1 MTPNPS
7 KVKEFPDISSKLAAP
22 TRKSVF
28 ERQRAEAEA
37 KRQREEAEN
46 AAALDDFVK
55 SFEGGDDDDRGNGT
69 NSINNNGG
77 NGMGPGFRGGGFGI
91 GAGMRGGRGGS
102 GFRGMPRGHIPTG
115 PGGLGTGAGPG
126 GQMAMGKSGP
136 GTLGPAPSS
145 LQPPSSV
152 LRKRAFDGSIPP
164 ARREKEVGLFAFENS
179 GDGIVLDTAKAFQA
193 SDDDDDD
200 DDPGRGRGRGRGVG
214 GEHGG
219 AATSEE
225 RAAEKAAPKPTLH
238 LSSLPPGT
246 SAALVKSLIPSKL
259 SVDSVRMVPHVKG
272 GSTERRSLSAIV
284 TLAKD
289 TPASDIDSVVSTLQN
304 RYLGWGFYLSLSRH
318 LSSAALGA
326 MGSGGAGLNS
336 LSSSLPF
343 GAKTMPTPERKGF
356 APPPSYGGMGHGQ
369 YGLPRATTRVL
380 VNPPSDIKQLRLIHK
395 TIESLIT
402 HGPEFE
408 ALLMSRAEVQ
418 RNERWAWLW
427 DARSTGGVWYRWKLW
442 EIMTNCKTNLPRGGH
457 LTPSSVKFPFTDGP
471 GWFPPEK
478 PLQFEFATGFNEFV
492 SDADYDSSE
501 EEDAEDEGPGRTS
514 NNNANNMTLAEALGE
529 STGKSYMNPLQ
540 KAKLA
545 HLLSRLPK
553 STARLRKG
561 DVARVT
567 AFAIKHAGEG
577 ADEVVNMIVANVERP
592 FAWADPKA
600 TEQDKTDQEE
610 ETDKQHEKDD
620 PSSSKLIAL
629 YLISD
634 ILSSSSTSGVRHAW
648 KYRQLF
654 ETALKQRR
662 TFEGLGRLEKAYDW
676 GRLRAEKWKRSVNGI
691 LSLWESWCV
700 FPQAAQEQLVEAF
713 MNPPLTEAEKKAA
726 AQQKN
731 EETQVTA
738 AATAAAANG
747 TGPSA
752 AAGASSR
759 SKWKTVDEKTAEA
772 SRLANNSTAAVTSA
786 NENITM
792 EDDEDVDGEPMADA
806 DLDGEPMEDIDGEPM
821 QEDDVDGEPMDAEPD
836 MNTAQERGVEQPQ
849 EQQQQPQP
857 QPPQSSQQP
866 QPQPQLPKTDHPLAR
881 KVDPLIMARPRP
893 RAVDMFADS
902 DEE

>member
-1 MTPNPS
+1 MTTPTS
-7 KVKEFPDISSKLAAP
+7 KVKEFPNISNKLTAP
-22 TRKSVF
+22 ARKSVF

-55 SFEGGDDDDRGNGT
+55 SFEGDDDNRDNANEGVSGNGDRVAP
-69 NSINNNGG
+69 GG
-77 NGMGPGFRGGGFGI
+77 VGGAGFNRGGRGGFGM
-91 GAGMRGGRGGS
+91 GEMRGGRGGGGGIGALPS
-102 GFRGMPRGHIPTG
+102 RRQGPT
-115 PGGLGTGAGPG
+115 
-126 GQMAMGKSGP
+126 GKSGP
-136 GTLGPAPSS
+136 GTLGPAP
-145 LQPPSSV
+145 PST
-152 LRKRAFDGSIPP
+152 LRKRALDGSMPP
-164 ARREKEVGLFAFENS
+164 RRDKEVGLFAFENS
-179 GDGIVLDTAKAFQA
+179 GDGVLDAAKAFQT
-193 SDDDDDD
+193 SDDDEDDESNIN
-200 DDPGRGRGRGRGVG
+200 GKSGL
-214 GEHGG
+214 HGG

-259 SVDSVRMVPHVKG
+259 SVDNVRMTPQVTP

-289 TPASDIDSVVSTLQN
+289 TPASDIDSVVSALQN
-304 RYLGWGFYLSLSRH
+304 KYLGWGFYLSLSRH

-326 MGSGGAGLNS
+326 MGPRSAALNL

-380 VNPPSDIKQLRLIHK
+380 VNPPSDIKQLKLIHK

-408 ALLMSRAEVQ
+408 ALLMSRPEVQ

-427 DARSTGGVWYRWKLW
+427 DARSIGGVWYRWKLW
-442 EIMTNCKTNLPRGGH
+442 EIMTDCKTNLPRGGH
-457 LTPSSVKFPFTDGP
+457 LTLNSVKFPFTDGP

-478 PLQFEFATGFNEFV
+478 PLQFEFATTFNEFA

-501 EEDAEDEGPGRTS
+501 EEDVEDEGPGRGS
-514 NNNANNMTLAEALGE
+514 NNNTANMTLSEALGE
-529 STGKSYMNPLQ
+529 STAKSYMNPLQ
-540 KAKLA
+540 KAKLT

-553 STARLRKG
+553 TTARLRKG

-577 ADEVVNMIVANVERP
+577 ADEVVDMIVANVERP
-592 FAWADPKA
+592 FAWA
-600 TEQDKTDQEE
+600 EQDRDKDKDKMEQDD
-610 ETDKQHEKDD
+610 ETEKQHEKED

-654 ETALKQRR
+654 ESALKQKK
-662 TFEGLGRLEKAYDW
+662 TFEGLGRLEKVYEW
-676 GRLRAEKWKRSVNGI
+676 GRLKAEKWKRSVNGT

-700 FPQAAQEQLVEAF
+700 FPQASQEHFVEAF
-713 MNPPLTEAEKKAA
+713 MNPPLTEAEEKEAAA
-726 AQQKN
+726 AQQKDG
-731 EETQVTA
+731 EEHGSAAAAAAA
-738 AATAAAANG
+738 AATAAASELSS
-747 TGPSA
+747 SA
-752 AAGASSR
+752 AAAVAIGSK
-759 SKWKTVDEKTAEA
+759 SKWKTVDEKSAEA
-772 SRLANNSTAAVTSA
+772 MRGGVPVAGNDTSM
-786 NENITM
+786 TM
-792 EDDEDVDGEPMADA
+792 EEEEDVDGEPMADA
-806 DLDGEPMEDIDGEPM
+806 DLDGEPMEE
-821 QEDDVDGEPMDAEPD
+821 DVDGEPMQDDEDMDMDGEPMD
-836 MNTAQERGVEQPQ
+836 EDPVKERAIEKPR
-849 EQQQQPQP
+849 E
-857 QPPQSSQQP
+857 SQQSQQSQK
-866 QPQPQLPKTDHPLAR
+866 QPARQSQPVKQAPVM
-881 KVDPLIMARPRP
+881 KVDPVTAKRQRP

>member
-1 MTPNPS
+1 MAPNTS
-7 KVKEFPDISSKLAAP
+7 NVKEFPDISSKLTAP
-22 TRKSVF
+22 ARKSVF

-55 SFEGGDDDDRGNGT
+55 SFEGGDDDGA
-69 NSINNNGG
+69 NNNDGG
-77 NGMGPGFRGGGFGI
+77 SGMGSGFRG
-91 GAGMRGGRGGS
+91 GMRGGRGGG
-102 GFRGMPRGHIPTG
+102 GFRGMARGHAPTG
-115 PGGLGTGAGPG
+115 PGNLSSGVGSGGP
-126 GQMAMGKSGP
+126 MGRSGP
-136 GTLGPAPSS
+136 GTLGPAP
-145 LQPPSSV
+145 PPM
-152 LRKRAFDGSIPP
+152 LRKRAFDGSTPV
-164 ARREKEVGLFAFENS
+164 RKEKEVGLFAFENS
-179 GDGIVLDTAKAFQA
+179 GVGMLDTAKAFQT
-193 SDDDDDD
+193 SDDEDEK
-200 DDPGRGRGRGRGVG
+200 GHGG

-219 AATSEE
+219 ATSEE

-246 SAALVKSLIPSKL
+246 SAALVKSLIPPSL
-259 SVDSVRMVPHVKG
+259 TVDSVRMVPHVTD

-289 TPASDIDSVVSTLQN
+289 TPASDIDSAVSTLQN

-326 MGSGGAGLNS
+326 MGSGSTSLNS

-343 GAKTMPTPERKGF
+343 GAKTMPTPEKRGF

-369 YGLPRATTRVL
+369 YGQARATTRVL
-380 VNPPSDIKQLRLIHK
+380 VNPPSDIKQLKLIHK

-418 RNERWAWLW
+418 RGERWAWLW
-427 DARSTGGVWYRWKLW
+427 DARSAGGVWYRWKLW
-442 EIMTNCKTNLPRGGH
+442 EIMTDCKTSLPRGGH

-478 PLQFEFATGFNEFV
+478 PLRFEYTTSFHDFA
-492 SDADYDSSE
+492 SDADYDSSD
-501 EEDAEDEGPGRTS
+501 EEDAEDEVQARTS
-514 NNNANNMTLAEALGE
+514 NNNKNMTLAEALGE

-540 KAKLA
+540 KAKFT

-553 STARLRKG
+553 TTARLRKG

-577 ADEVVNMIVANVERP
+577 ADEVVKMIVANVDRP
-592 FAWADPKA
+592 FAWADTKA
-600 TEQDKTDQEE
+600 EQDRDKDKMEQDEE
-610 ETDKQHEKDD
+610 VEKQYEKED

-654 ETALKQRR
+654 ETVLKQNR
-662 TFEGLGRLEKAYDW
+662 TFEGLGRLEKVYEW

-700 FPQAAQEQLVEAF
+700 FPQAAHEHFVEAF

-726 AQQKN
+726 ARQN
-731 EETQVTA
+731 DDEAQV
-738 AATAAAANG
+738 AATAVPAPSSSSGAA
-747 TGPSA
+747 SK
-752 AAGASSR
+752 
-759 SKWKTVDEKTAEA
+759 SKWKTVDEKAAEA
-772 SRLANNSTAAVTSA
+772 SRSAVTTAGAGAGAGAGAS
-786 NENITM
+786 ENSEM
-792 EDDEDVDGEPMADA
+792 EEDEDVDGEPMADA
-806 DLDGEPMEDIDGEPM
+806 DLDGEPMEDVDGEPM
-821 QEDDVDGEPMDAEPD
+821 QEDDVDGAPMDADPV
-836 MNTAQERGVEQPQ
+836 QERDVERP
-849 EQQQQPQP
+849 QQPQQLRQQLLP
-857 QPPQSSQQP
+857 KANQPPMMKMDP
-866 QPQPQLPKTDHPLAR
+866 VLAKR
-881 KVDPLIMARPRP
+881 QRP

>member
-1 MTPNPS
+1 MTTPPS
-7 KVKEFPDISSKLAAP
+7 RVKEFPNISNKLTAP
-22 TRKSVF
+22 ARKSVF

-55 SFEGGDDDDRGNGT
+55 SFEGGEDKGNANEGVDGNGDGAVPAGV
-69 NSINNNGG
+69 GG
-77 NGMGPGFRGGGFGI
+77 SGLRGGFGM
-91 GAGMRGGRGGS
+91 GGMRGGRGG
-102 GFRGMPRGHIPTG
+102 GVGMVGAMSRKQGPT
-115 PGGLGTGAGPG
+115 
-126 GQMAMGKSGP
+126 GKSGP
-136 GTLGPAPSS
+136 GTLGPAP
-145 LQPPSSV
+145 PST

-164 ARREKEVGLFAFENS
+164 RRDREVGLFAFENS
-179 GDGIVLDTAKAFQA
+179 GDGVLDAAKAFQT
-193 SDDDDDD
+193 SDDDEDDENNIN
-200 DDPGRGRGRGRGVG
+200 GNSVG
-214 GEHGG
+214 HGG
-219 AATSEE
+219 ASTSEE

-246 SAALVKSLIPSKL
+246 SAALVKSLIPSRL
-259 SVDSVRMVPHVKG
+259 SVDSVRMTPQVTP

-289 TPASDIDSVVSTLQN
+289 TPASDIDSAVSALQN
-304 RYLGWGFYLSLSRH
+304 KYLGWGFYLSLSRH

-326 MGSGGAGLNS
+326 MGPRSAALNL

-380 VNPPSDIKQLRLIHK
+380 VNPPSDIKQLKLIHK

-408 ALLMSRAEVQ
+408 ALLMSRPEVQ
-418 RNERWAWLW
+418 RSERWAWLW
-427 DARSTGGVWYRWKLW
+427 DARSIGGIWYRWKLW
-442 EIMTNCKTNLPRGGH
+442 EIMTDCKTNLPRGGH
-457 LTPSSVKFPFTDGP
+457 LTLNSVKFPFTDGP

-478 PLQFEFATGFNEFV
+478 PLQFEFATSFNEFA

-501 EEDAEDEGPGRTS
+501 EEDAEDEGPGRGS
-514 NNNANNMTLAEALGE
+514 NNNTTNMTLSEALGE
-529 STGKSYMNPLQ
+529 STAKSYMNPLQ

-577 ADEVVNMIVANVERP
+577 ADEVVDMIVANVEKP
-592 FAWADPKA
+592 FAWA
-600 TEQDKTDQEE
+600 EQDKDKDRMEQDE
-610 ETDKQHEKDD
+610 ETEKQHEKED

-654 ETALKQRR
+654 ETALKQKK
-662 TFEGLGRLEKAYDW
+662 TFEGLGRLEKVYEW
-676 GRLRAEKWKRSVNGI
+676 GRLKAEKWKRSVNSI

-700 FPQAAQEQLVEAF
+700 FPQASQEHFVEAF
-713 MNPPLTEAEKKAA
+713 MNPPLTEAEEKAA
-726 AQQKN
+726 GAAAMKQKDG
-731 EETQVTA
+731 EDQDPPSSITGAT
-738 AATAAAANG
+738 ATAAASEV
-747 TGPSA
+747 PSSTA
-752 AAGASSR
+752 AIASK
-759 SKWKTVDEKTAEA
+759 SKWKTVDEKSAEA
-772 SRLANNSTAAVTSA
+772 TRAAAAATTGYDTAMRMD
-786 NENITM
+786 E
-792 EDDEDVDGEPMADA
+792 DEDVDGEPMVDA
-806 DLDGEPMEDIDGEPM
+806 DLDGEPMEDVDGEPM
-821 QEDDVDGEPMDAEPD
+821 QEDEDTDGEPMDEDPAKEHAGEKP
-836 MNTAQERGVEQPQ
+836 QQPQ
-849 EQQQQPQP
+849 QSSQQQQQQQQQPHFKPVKQAP
-857 QPPQSSQQP
+857 M
-866 QPQPQLPKTDHPLAR
+866 L
-881 KVDPLIMARPRP
+881 KVDPATAKKQRP